1 MTDASQTDA
10 SPAAAPAASVEPAA
24 AAKPA
29 DALYLVD
36 GSGFIFRAFHAIPP
50 LTRSDGTP
58 VNAVMGFTNML
69 MKLLAD
75 HHAEAVAVIFDSKRL
90 TFRNDFY
97 ADYKAH
103 RPEPPEELK
112 PQFGIIREAVEAFCV
127 PSIELEGFEAD
138 DLIATYARLAREQ
151 GRPVT
156 IVSSDKDLMQLV
168 GDGVGML
175 DPMKNKTIGVE
186 EVFEK
191 FGVTPDKV
199 VDVQALAGDPIDNVP
214 GVPGIGVKTAAQ
226 LIGEYGDLE
235 ALLERAGEIKQ
246 PKRRQALIDNA
257 ELARISKRLVKL
269 DDQVAVPTPLDDL
282 KVREPDHEKLLG
294 FLRQQGFRSIITR
307 VENEI
312 RADGKL
318 VDGASA
324 PQPAASTGEA
334 AAGETPAPSLT
345 ASPRAQFDGK
355 GTYELVQTAETLDR
369 WIAAAYEAGALAV
382 DTETDSLTAC
392 SCKLVGISMA
402 VEQGKACYI
411 PVGHVGPDGAK
422 AEGSLDLTPSDAPK
436 QLPVDEVVA
445 KLKPLLEDP
454 SVLKIGHNLKFDIQ
468 VFGSHGI
475 RLSPI
480 DDTMLISYVLETG
493 LHGHGMDELAKLH
506 CGYTPITYD
515 QVTGTGKSRVTF
527 DRVALDKATEYAAED
542 ADVTLRL
549 HHALKPRLVPER
561 LTTLYETI
569 ERPLIPVVAD
579 MEAEGILV
587 DRAVLSDLSRDL
599 GGRLAELET
608 EVHRLAGHPFNVG
621 SPKQLG
627 EVLFAEM
634 GLAGGKKGK
643 TGAYSTD
650 SATLEPLAEQGH
662 DIVQKVLDWRQLAK
676 LKSTYT
682 DSLQQQINPKTGRVH
697 TSFALAIT
705 GTGRLSSTDP
715 NLQNIPIRT
724 EEGRKIRRAFI
735 AKPGHVLLSVDYSQ
749 IELRLVAEM
758 AGIEALKLAFRE
770 GIDIHAMTASQV
782 FGVPLDQMTGEIR
795 RKAKAINFGIIYGI
809 SGFGLGRQL
818 GISAGEA
825 NAFIKTYLERFSELA
840 AYMDR
845 TKEFCRRNGYVT
857 TLFGRRCHIQG
868 IAEKNPARRQFA
880 ERQAIN
886 APIQGT
892 AADIIKRAMIRIP
905 PTLADGKLQGRMLLQ
920 VHDELVLE
928 VPEAEAA
935 ETADLVRRT
944 MEAAASLGVPLVAE
958 AGTGHSWAE
967 AH

>member
-1 MTDASQTDA
+1 MGMTDTAQTD
-10 SPAAAPAASVEPAA
+10 SVPTET
-24 AAKPA
+24 AAKTA
-29 DALYLVD
+29 DGLYLVD
-36 GSGFIFRAFHAIPP
+36 GSGFIFRAYHAIPP
-50 LTRSDGTP
+50 LTRADGTP

-75 HHAEAVAVIFDSKRL
+75 HHAEAVAVVFDSKRL
-90 TFRNDFY
+90 NFRNEFY

-127 PSIELEGFEAD
+127 PSIELEGYEAD

-151 GRPVT
+151 GRQVT

-168 GDGVGML
+168 GDGVAML
-175 DPMKNKTIGVE
+175 DPMKNKPIGPE

-199 VDVQALAGDPIDNVP
+199 VDVQALAGDPVDNVP

-235 ALLERAGEIKQ
+235 QLLERAGEIKQ

-257 ELARISKRLVKL
+257 ELARISKRLVRL
-269 DDQVAVPTPLDDL
+269 DDQAPVPVPLDDL
-282 KVREPDHEKLLG
+282 KVREPDHGKLLG

-324 PQPAASTGEA
+324 PAGTAAPADGSAASA
-334 AAGETPAPSLT
+334 SAPEVK
-345 ASPRAQFDGK
+345 PRAQFGGK
-355 GTYELVQTAETLDR
+355 GTYELVQTAEALDR
-369 WIAAAYEAGALAV
+369 WIAAAYAAGTVAV
-382 DTETDSLTAC
+382 DTETDSLSAC
-392 SCKLVGISMA
+392 STRLVGVSMA
-402 VEQGKACYI
+402 VEQGAACYI
-411 PVGHVGPDGAK
+411 PVGHVGPGGAP
-422 AEGSLDLTPSDAPK
+422 AEGSLDLSPSDAPP
-436 QLPVDEVVA
+436 QLPVAEVVA

-454 SVLKIGHNLKFDIQ
+454 AVLKVGHNLKFDIQ

-493 LHGHGMDELAKLH
+493 LHGHGMDELSKLH
-506 CGYTPITYD
+506 CDYTPITYD

-527 DRVALDKATEYAAED
+527 DRVPLDKATEYAAED

-569 ERPLIPVVAD
+569 ERPLVPVIAD
-579 MEAEGILV
+579 MEACGILV
-587 DRAVLSDLSRDL
+587 DRDVLKELSGDLAS
-599 GGRLAELET
+599 RLAELET
-608 EVHRLAGHPFNVG
+608 EIHRLAGHPFNVG

-627 EVLFAEM
+627 DVLFGEM
-634 GLAGGKKGK
+634 GLQGGKKGK

-662 DIVQKVLDWRQLAK
+662 DIVQKVLDWRQFSK

-682 DSLQQQINPKTGRVH
+682 DSLQQQIDAKTGRVH
-697 TSFALAIT
+697 TSFSLAIT
-705 GTGRLSSTDP
+705 NTGRLSSNDP

-758 AGIEALKLAFRE
+758 AGIEALKHAFRE
-770 GIDIHAMTASQV
+770 NIDIHAMTASQV

-818 GISAGEA
+818 GIPAGEA
-825 NAFIKTYLERFSELA
+825 NAFIKKYLERFSELA
-840 AYMDR
+840 AYMEQ
-845 TKEFCRRNGYVT
+845 TKEFCRKTGYVT

-868 IAEKNPARRQFA
+868 ITERNPARRQFA

-892 AADIIKRAMIRIP
+892 AADIIKRAMVRIP
-905 PTLADGKLQGRMLLQ
+905 PALEKAGLTGRMLLQ
-920 VHDELVLE
+920 VHDELVFE
-928 VPEAEAA
+928 VPEGEAS
-935 ETADLVRRT
+935 ETSDTVRRV
-944 MEAAASLGVPLVAE
+944 MEGAASLGVPLVAE
-958 AGTGHSWAE
+958 AGTGHSWAD

>member
-1 MTDASQTDA
+1 MTDTAQTD
-10 SPAAAPAASVEPAA
+10 SVPTET
-24 AAKPA
+24 AAKTA
-29 DALYLVD
+29 DGLYLVD
-36 GSGFIFRAFHAIPP
+36 GSGFIFRAYHAIPP
-50 LTRSDGTP
+50 LTRADGTP

-75 HHAEAVAVIFDSKRL
+75 HHAEAVAVVFDSKRL
-90 TFRNDFY
+90 NFRNEFY

-127 PSIELEGFEAD
+127 PSIELEGYEAD

-151 GRPVT
+151 GRQVT

-168 GDGVGML
+168 GDGVAML
-175 DPMKNKTIGVE
+175 DPMKNKPIGPE

-199 VDVQALAGDPIDNVP
+199 VDVQALAGDPVDNVP

-235 ALLERAGEIKQ
+235 QLLERAGEIKQ

-257 ELARISKRLVKL
+257 ELARISKRLVRL
-269 DDQVAVPTPLDDL
+269 DDQAPVPVPLDDL
-282 KVREPDHEKLLG
+282 KVREPDHGKLLG

-324 PQPAASTGEA
+324 PAGTAAPADGSAASA
-334 AAGETPAPSLT
+334 SAPEVK
-345 ASPRAQFDGK
+345 PRAQFGGK
-355 GTYELVQTAETLDR
+355 GIYELVQTAEALDR
-369 WIAAAYEAGALAV
+369 WIAAAYAAGTVAV
-382 DTETDSLTAC
+382 DTETDSLSAC
-392 SCKLVGISMA
+392 STRLVGVSMA
-402 VEQGKACYI
+402 AEQGAACYI
-411 PVGHVGPDGAK
+411 PVGHVGPGGAP
-422 AEGSLDLTPSDAPK
+422 AEGSLDLSPSDAPP
-436 QLPVDEVVA
+436 QLPVAEVVA

-454 SVLKIGHNLKFDIQ
+454 AVLKVGHNLKFDIQ

-493 LHGHGMDELAKLH
+493 LHGHGMDELSKLH
-506 CGYTPITYD
+506 CDYTPITYD

-527 DRVALDKATEYAAED
+527 DRVPLDKATEYAAED

-569 ERPLIPVVAD
+569 ERPLVPVIAD
-579 MEAEGILV
+579 MEACGILV
-587 DRAVLSDLSRDL
+587 DRDVLKELSGDLAS
-599 GGRLAELET
+599 RLAELET
-608 EVHRLAGHPFNVG
+608 EIHRLAGHPFNVG

-627 EVLFAEM
+627 DVLFGEM
-634 GLAGGKKGK
+634 GLQGGKKGK

-662 DIVQKVLDWRQLAK
+662 DIVQKVLDWRQFSK

-682 DSLQQQINPKTGRVH
+682 DSLQQQIDAKTGRVH
-697 TSFALAIT
+697 TSFSLAIT
-705 GTGRLSSTDP
+705 NTGRLSSNDP

-758 AGIEALKLAFRE
+758 AGIEALKHAFRE
-770 GIDIHAMTASQV
+770 NIDIHAMTASQV

-818 GISAGEA
+818 GIPAGEA
-825 NAFIKTYLERFSELA
+825 NAFIKKYLERFSELA
-840 AYMDR
+840 AYMEQ
-845 TKEFCRRNGYVT
+845 TKEFCRKTGYVT

-868 IAEKNPARRQFA
+868 ITERNPARRQFA

-892 AADIIKRAMIRIP
+892 AADIIKRAMVRIP
-905 PTLADGKLQGRMLLQ
+905 PALEKAGLTGRMLLQ
-920 VHDELVLE
+920 VHDELVFE
-928 VPEAEAA
+928 VPEGEAS
-935 ETADLVRRT
+935 ETSDTVRRV
-944 MEAAASLGVPLVAE
+944 MEGAASLGVPLVAE
-958 AGTGHSWAE
+958 AGTGHSWAD